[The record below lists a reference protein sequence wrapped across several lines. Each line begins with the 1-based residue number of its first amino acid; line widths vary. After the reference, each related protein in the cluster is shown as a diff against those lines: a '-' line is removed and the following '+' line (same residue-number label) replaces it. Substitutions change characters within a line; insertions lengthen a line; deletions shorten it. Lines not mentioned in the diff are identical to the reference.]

1 MKVFSKNAQIPES
14 LYLITSSTKM
24 KTYFQVDT
32 LKVPTQISSELALL
46 NVVSS
51 RLGTNAHQA
60 IEVDSYMYN
69 LNDPLNVSCIV

>member
-46 NVVSS
+46 FLLDLAQMPIRQS
-51 RLGTNAHQA
+51 R
-60 IEVDSYMYN
+60 
-69 LNDPLNVSCIV
+69 